1 MRTAFIALL
10 VLSSCA
16 ADSAS
21 VDGEE
26 AEAAVV
32 TEGIA
37 STSIHVEDFEYPFEN
52 WDHDGKKV
60 DHPVTIVF
68 VSDRPE
74 VVARV
79 YEQVESVGLTHSGGK
94 MTLSGIGG
102 SRPGVNPTDPWTS
115 SSAGRKGAFGC
126 WGKCGARTDIHLRT
140 YGPDGKVGT
149 QVYQGKSGIKPYY
162 LVATTHF
169 DIDENTPQADFGDQD
184 RARGFLVDELVAARK
199 WRVLK
204 SVDMKNACDK
214 RLDARHLCRHDGKAL
229 VIDID

>member
-1 MRTAFIALL
+1 VRTAFIALL

-102 SRPGVNPTDPWTS
+102 SRPGVNPTDVRVEEAMVQDVFTV
-115 SSAGRKGAFGC
+115 
-126 WGKCGARTDIHLRT
+126 
-140 YGPDGKVGT
+140 GPTTPLGEAIETMIDRKVGSAI
-149 QVYQGKSGIKPYY
+149 VC
-162 LVATTHF
+162 
-169 DIDENTPQADFGDQD
+169 DGD
-184 RARGFLVDELVAARK
+184 
-199 WRVLK
+199 RVLG
-204 SVDMKNACDK
+204 VFTTI
-214 RLDARHLCRHDGKAL
+214 DALRAL
-229 VIDID
+229 HALLERR